1 MHQSLAGI
9 ASGTPRSAVIAACSL
24 LLLAACEKRPEGQVV
39 AVMDGQEITLQELNQ
54 ELSDANM
61 PNASDDKAIRKSALQ
76 NIIDRKLV
84 ADLAREEAIDET
96 PEYIVREQRMKD
108 SLLIQMF
115 AQKVGRALKQPTPE
129 QVSQFIAQ
137 NPNKFE
143 QRALLLVDQ
152 IRLSMTQDPD
162 VVNVLR
168 NAKTVA
174 DVEQMLASKGLRF
187 ERGEVQFDTAKLP
200 LAVAEKIRSLPA
212 GEPFVIPTATSYTV
226 NLVTATKPTPVTGDA
241 AKPIALAELQ
251 QRALKQE
258 LQNRMKAARAKA
270 KIDYQKGLEPPA
282 ASAAAGAS
290 AAPSK
295 Q

>member
-9 ASGTPRSAVIAACSL
+9 ASRTPRSAVIAACSL

-54 ELSDANM
+54 ELSDANV
-61 PNASDDKAIRKSALQ
+61 PNESDDKAIRKSALQ

-129 QVSQFIAQ
+129 QVNQFIAQ

-143 QRALLLVDQ
+143 QRAVLLVDQ
-152 IRLSMTQDPD
+152 IRLAMTQDPE

-168 NAKTVA
+168 NAKTMT
-174 DVEQMLASKGLRF
+174 DVEQMLASKGFRY

-200 LAVAEKIRSLPA
+200 PAVAEKIQSLPA

-251 QRALKQE
+251 QRVLQQE